1 MPLSKQQADR
11 LYDIVESGDEP
22 CDSRVHKMSNLALIQ
37 RISCGD
43 HPEQMAAAVF
53 LRPRMA
59 MRYYLLP
66 ALSTQFYQSRP
77 AGNGAKP
84 AKSEQEKLL
93 RSLALVLELADE
105 NWSELPRAWSYLGSA
120 LESGDMELARD
131 AIAAIL
137 GRATVEKP
145 MEFLEKFAQ
154 IPADNT
160 AWQRFYR
167 LSDADLA
174 EFDNEREITLK
185 NIEEEDENA

>member
-1 MPLSKQQADR
+1 MPLTRQQADR
-11 LYDIVESGDEP
+11 LYDIGETMDNSGNA
-22 CDSRVHKMSNLALIQ
+22 RGHKMSNLDLIR
-37 RISCGD
+37 RISHD
-43 HPEQMAAAVF
+43 AKPEQMAAAVF

-77 AGNGAKP
+77 ARNGAKP

-120 LESGDMELARD
+120 LESGDMELVQD
-131 AIAAIL
+131 AIAAII
-137 GRATVEKP
+137 GRATVKKP

-160 AWQRFYR
+160 AWQRFFR

-174 EFDNEREITLK
+174 EFDNEREMTLK
-185 NIEEEDENA
+185 NIEEDEENV